1 MTVSS
6 FKTGYD
12 GVNFLAG
19 NTAFMP
25 IISRALVAG
34 GENDGAVF
42 RNTIDYF
49 DITTTGNATDF
60 GDLTAARY
68 YPGAASSETRGVWAG
83 GYIASYSNIID
94 YVTIA
99 STGNAIDFGD
109 LLQGVYAPGGCS
121 NAHGG
126 L

>member
-12 GVNFLAG
+12 GVSFLAG
-19 NTAFMP
+19 NAAFIP

-49 DITTTGNATDF
+49 DI
-60 GDLTAARY
+60 
-68 YPGAASSETRGVWAG
+68 
-83 GYIASYSNIID
+83 
-94 YVTIA
+94 VT
-99 STGNAIDFGD
+99 TGNAIDFGD
-109 LLQGVYAPGGCS
+109 LTQARTKDQAAFS
-121 NAHGG
+121 NGHGG